1 MVAAEKGEE
10 SGKCMR
16 QISVGDLVMCT
27 SVCVCVCVHLLR
39 SICWLSASGED
50 TLATGLGDRD
60 GVAALSGA
68 RESLSCSFCS
78 SISLLDGPGA
88 SSGSGELARI

>member
-16 QISVGDLVMCT
+16 QASVGDLVMCT
-27 SVCVCVCVHLLR
+27 SVCVHLLR

-50 TLATGLGDRD
+50 TFATGLGDRD